1 MDYLKSKVIG
11 NERQLTVGIP
21 KKFWKIF
28 TAGERIEIRTL
39 DGDYIVRKIRAIG
52 NGRQWI
58 VTIPR
63 EDWDIFIKGDKV
75 LLYKVSKYQK
85 KPTTNQQKN
94 EQMDSEIQMP
104 ESELQ

>member
-28 TAGERIEIRTL
+28 TVGERIEIRTL

-58 VTIPR
+58 VTIPS
-63 EDWDIFIKGDKV
+63 EDWDIFKIGDKV
-75 LLYKVSKYQK
+75 LLYKVSKYQRK
-85 KPTTNQQKN
+85 EVIKQTNDK
-94 EQMDSEIQMP
+94 QMDSEIQMP
-104 ESELQ
+104 KVQ